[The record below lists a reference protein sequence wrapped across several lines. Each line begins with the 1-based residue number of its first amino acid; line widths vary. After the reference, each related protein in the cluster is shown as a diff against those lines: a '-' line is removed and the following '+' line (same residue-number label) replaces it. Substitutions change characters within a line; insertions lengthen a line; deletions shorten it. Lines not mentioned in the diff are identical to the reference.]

1 MQVGLCIAE
10 SYYITGLYRIEYF
23 DSMKLLEGRLKDLDQ
38 SVTTW
43 ILGKPVPKRRKPTQ
57 WT

>member
-10 SYYITGLYRIEYF
+10 SYYIDGLYRIEYF
-23 DSMKLLEGRLKDLDQ
+23 DNLKLLEGRRKDLDQ

-43 ILGKPVPKRRKPTQ
+43 ILGERQPKRRRPTQ